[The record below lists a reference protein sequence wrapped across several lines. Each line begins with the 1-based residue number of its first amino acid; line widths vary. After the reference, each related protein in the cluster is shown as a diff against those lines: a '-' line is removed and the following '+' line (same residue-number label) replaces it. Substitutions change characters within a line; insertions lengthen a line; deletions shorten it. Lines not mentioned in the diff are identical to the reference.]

1 MTLTIELTGEI
12 EQRLCEAAAAGG
24 QDLSTCV
31 QQILAEHFVIPE
43 AANAPRLAAEEWP
56 TPPRG
61 ETPDAFMGRLR
72 EMVRRH
78 AVRCGH
84 VDDSRESIYAGCG
97 E

>member
-12 EQRLCEAAAAGG
+12 EQRLQAQAAASGC
-24 QDLSTCV
+24 DVPSFV
-31 QQILAEHFVIPE
+31 QHLLAE
-43 AANAPRLAAEEWP
+43 AAAEEWP

-61 ETPDAFMGRLR
+61 ESPDAFMARLR
-72 EMVRRH
+72 EMIGRH

-84 VDDSRESIYAGCG
+84 VDDSRDSIYAGCG